1 MTERSVV
8 PGDEGR
14 GRERQEGGI
23 KLKALSMCSLLHVIF
38 IPQAILENTAKI
50 K

>member
-1 MTERSVV
+1 MIERRVV
-8 PGDEGR
+8 PGDEGQ

-23 KLKALSMCSLLHVIF
+23 KSKALSMCNLLYVIF